1 MSQPGDPN
9 LDENLTPE
17 AAVKLAMER
26 ERRASEFYSRCA
38 ATVKDPGVRKLF
50 EFLSAE
56 ERRHHDLLE
65 REYERFLAREN

>member
-1 MSQPGDPN
+1 MAQPIDGTVN
-9 LDENLTPE
+9 ENLTPE

-26 ERRASEFYSRCA
+26 ERRADEFYRECA
-38 ATVKDPGVRKLF
+38 SIVKDPGVRKLF

-56 ERRHHDLLE
+56 EKRHHDLLE

>member
-1 MSQPGDPN
+1 MSV
-9 LDENLTPE
+9 DENITPE

-26 ERRASEFYSRCA
+26 EQRANEFYRDCA
-38 ATVKDPGVRKLF
+38 AVVKDPGVKRLF

-56 ERRHHDLLE
+56 EQRHHDLLQ